1 MEEIG
6 KKSKKTQKSVNSK
19 SGIGK
24 QSSETVATNNK
35 TDPQTSPTLQQQTHR
50 QSPQPNNNDLKD
62 SVTEKNS
69 IQPPPTPATNNSIS
83 SSKDLL
89 KKNYSDNSFSNHN
102 DSSSS
107 NNSLNQN
114 NNNNQIVNSTANI
127 TSATP
132 TTDSSTYQKYLHKK
146 FKRIAS
152 ATDDSSES
160 LTVQPTKA
168 VSPQPQST
176 ATPTVKPSFL
186 SNGHVNGNT
195 SSPSPSSSSHNN
207 DGSPL
212 TVQGDRQPP
221 TTAAAII
228 INNTATTTTTTIA
241 TTTTTTNDIV
251 VNQNNS
257 TGRNICPFC
266 NSTFNKPSVLEKHIR
281 THTNERP
288 YPCEICNLAFKTKS
302 NYYKHCR

>member
-6 KKSKKTQKSVNSK
+6 KKSKKTQKSINSK
-19 SGIGK
+19 IVSGK
-24 QSSETVATNNK
+24 QSTETVATKNK
-35 TDPQTSPTLQQQTHR
+35 TDPQISPTLQQQTHR
-50 QSPQPNNNDLKD
+50 QSPRPNNNDLKD

-69 IQPPPTPATNNSIS
+69 MQPIPSATNNSIS

-89 KKNYSDNSFSNHN
+89 KNNYSDNSFSNNN

-107 NNSLNQN
+107 NSSLNHN
-114 NNNNQIVNSTANI
+114 NNNHNQIVNSTAKAAP
-127 TSATP
+127 ATT

-160 LTVQPTKA
+160 
-168 VSPQPQST
+168 ST
-176 ATPTVKPSFL
+176 ATPTVAVSPRQQSTATTTVKPSSL
-186 SNGHVNGNT
+186 TNGHVNGNT
-195 SSPSPSSSSHNN
+195 SSPTPSSSSQTNN
-207 DGSPL
+207 GSPI
-212 TVQGDRQPP
+212 TVLGDRQAPASLTAIINP
-221 TTAAAII
+221 TT
-228 INNTATTTTTTIA
+228 TS
-241 TTTTTTNDIV
+241 NDIV